1 MQTVAVPACSCAMA
15 WMRARSSR
23 SSSSKALFLRHPKNP
38 AQTLGISGTGGCPPR
53 CYGTASRTRL
63 ALGFLPTPQ
72 PRDPSSPRPLVMG
85 MTSLAE
91 GELQ

>member
-38 AQTLGISGTGGCPPR
+38 AQTLGISVTGGCPPR
-53 CYGTASRTRL
+53 CLAMGQPPGQGWPWVFFQPHAQETR
-63 ALGFLPTPQ
+63 AHRGPW
-72 PRDPSSPRPLVMG
+72 
-85 MTSLAE
+85 
-91 GELQ
+91 